1 MGQKVHP
8 IGYRLGINKDWD
20 SRWFNL
26 KEMPR
31 FIAEDYKIREFI
43 RKRITAVGISKI
55 IIERMGEL
63 LRVTIHTDK
72 PGVIIGKGGAEVE
85 NIKSEIED
93 MTGFRTQINIE
104 QIKKPQ
110 SDAALIAE
118 AIAQALERKVSFRNI
133 MKKAISRA
141 VQDGVGGIKVA
152 ISGRLNGAE
161 IARTEW
167 MKEGRIPL
175 QTIRA
180 DIDYG
185 FREAN
190 TTYGDI
196 GVKVWV
202 FHGEIHDTGSEDTSE
217 T

>member
-1 MGQKVHP
+1 M
-8 IGYRLGINKDWD
+8 
-20 SRWFNL
+20 
-26 KEMPR
+26 
-31 FIAEDYKIREFI
+31 
-43 RKRITAVGISKI
+43 
-55 IIERMGEL
+55 
-63 LRVTIHTDK
+63 
-72 PGVIIGKGGAEVE
+72 E